1 MVFQVTIVWS
11 TTKRTFSKQIEKRNT
26 FCYLNLFSSFC
37 YSLHF
42 PVIYKA
48 IYVPVPMYEYT
59 SILHLL
65 YRKFR
70 WLKIVDTHLVFLQ
83 TKINDKLTPPVLC
96 DEKPIY
102 EYRMNQVVFSTKLY
116 LACLPN
122 GFSRFFAFILC
133 RLGKNGSLSFYDKI
147 ILSKI

>member
-48 IYVPVPMYEYT
+48 IYVPVPMYIYEYT

-102 EYRMNQVVFSTKLY
+102 EYRMNQVFYRALFGMLSEQLLTV
-116 LACLPN
+116 
-122 GFSRFFAFILC
+122 LC
-133 RLGKNGSLSFYDKI
+133 VHIVKA
-147 ILSKI
+147 